1 MPQMRRF
8 ANKGADMK
16 KLLLIAALVVAG
28 AVVYTLVTQR
38 SDRELW
44 DEVYDDF

>member
-1 MPQMRRF
+1 MSHARH
-8 ANKGADMK
+8 ATNKGAVMK
-16 KLLLIAALVVAG
+16 KLLLIAAVVVAG
-28 AVVYTLVTQR
+28 AVVYTLLTQR